1 MKPDKKEKKRG
12 FFHTSFANDLKICN
26 FIPIMTGNF
35 HTHTRFSDGKGEPEE
50 FVQHAINLGF
60 KGLGFSEHAP
70 VNFDNPWSLKLE
82 DAAKYFRIIRN
93 LKKSYQSQIQICT
106 SLEIDY
112 IPGISYSFEMFKH
125 GYQLDYTIG
134 SVHLVRNPINGR
146 LWFIDGGDK
155 NDYAKGLEEAFE
167 NDIHFGVS
175 QYYHQQIE
183 MIKKQNPDI
192 IGHCDKIKMHNQGV
206 YFDEHSHAVRT
217 LQGSLIDALRKQ
229 GTIVE
234 VNTRGIYKGRCAEL
248 YPGEHFIA
256 QCLKEGIPLMLNSDA
271 HAPQELDGE
280 FKETLRWLS
289 SIGATWMTIYRNG
302 KFRRKLTKQL
312 LAGL

>member
-1 MKPDKKEKKRG
+1 
-12 FFHTSFANDLKICN
+12 
-26 FIPIMTGNF
+26 MTGNF

-50 FVQHAINLGF
+50 FVQHAMTLGF
-60 KGLGFSEHAP
+60 KGIGFSEHAP
-70 VNFDNPWSLKLE
+70 VNFDNPWSLKWE
-82 DAAKYFRIIRN
+82 DAGAYLRTINRLKQTYQNKIRV
-93 LKKSYQSQIQICT
+93 YT

-112 IPGISYSFEMFKH
+112 IPGVSFPFDMFRD

-134 SVHLVRNPINGR
+134 SVHLVKNPINGR

-167 NDIHFGVS
+167 NDIDFGVS

-183 MIKKQNPDI
+183 MIKNQNPDI
-192 IGHCDKIKMHNQGV
+192 LGHCDKIKMHNQGV

-217 LQGSLIDALRKQ
+217 LQGSLIAELRRQ

-256 QCLKEGIPLMLNSDA
+256 LCIKEGIPLMLNSDA
-271 HAPQELDGE
+271 HAAHELDGE
-280 FKETLRWLS
+280 FRETLRWLS
-289 SIGATWMTIYRNG
+289 AVGVVWLMVFREG
-302 KFRRKLTKQL
+302 RFRRKHTKEI
-312 LAGL
+312 LARL